1 MRCNCRPG
9 QLLYFIEKE
18 RDAMADKDDGG
29 DDGECGTIDPILD
42 KYVGCK
48 LHCIYKASLFS
59 IILICVKTQ
68 NKSKQMY
75 FFPSKY

>member
-48 LHCIYKASLFS
+48 LHCIYKEMRQYVH
-59 IILICVKTQ
+59 IYIQICNTKNFV
-68 NKSKQMY
+68 N
-75 FFPSKY
+75 